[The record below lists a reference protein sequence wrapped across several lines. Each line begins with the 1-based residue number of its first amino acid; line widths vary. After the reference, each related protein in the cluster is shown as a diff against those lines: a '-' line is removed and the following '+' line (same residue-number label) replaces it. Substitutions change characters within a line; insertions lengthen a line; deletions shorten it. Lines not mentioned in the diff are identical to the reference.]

1 MKNDEVIELVL
12 ELYTTNTKLTAKE
25 IHELIPVDIAII
37 QVHKALKTLQEHKI
51 LKEQLSLDVKYYSL
65 IGSVKEKKTKVNV
78 DKGGRDVSK
87 YKFNGQ
93 EYGKSRLAH
102 AIISTYAKKAKPTFN
117 QLCEVFPVKLIPPY
131 GLISPKAAAM
141 EVSKDRAR
149 FFLKDHELIELP
161 DGPICVSNQFTKDR
175 IEKLIKIAQDDLGY
189 KIG

>member
-37 QVHKALKTLQEHKI
+37 QVHKALKTLQEHKV
-51 LKEQLSLDVKYYSL
+51 LKEQLSIDVKYYSL
-65 IGSVKEKKTKVNV
+65 IGSVPEKKTKVNV

-102 AIISTYAKKAKPTFN
+102 AIISAYVKKTKPTYN

-131 GLISPKAAAM
+131 GLIKPKADALEM
-141 EVSKDRAR
+141 CKDRNR
-149 FFLKDHELIELP
+149 FFIKEHELIKLS
-161 DGPICVSNQFTKDR
+161 DGLVAVSNQFTKDR
-175 IEKLIKIAQDDLGY
+175 IERLIKIAKEQLGY
-189 KIG
+189 SIY